1 MTKTARTVFDDTA
14 IDCIGQPMFLGA
26 PLGLH
31 RFDRLQRPEFMDL
44 FKEQMNFFWR
54 PERIDLTKDRPD
66 FERLNAVERRIFIL
80 NLQYQ
85 TAMDTVITRGVDSL
99 MPHVS
104 LTEME
109 AAFNYWR
116 FCENLHSY
124 SYTYIVQN
132 ATPDAGKIFDDAL
145 TNPEIIKRG
154 AAVKAEFDR
163 LSAFEGD
170 DPRKQILLTLLS
182 TQILEGVR
190 FYASFA
196 CAFALAEPPRAKM
209 EGNAKIVREICRDE
223 NVHVKITSAIL
234 NNMRLDPREGFQDV
248 WEECKPLAIEMF
260 DTAAR
265 EEIEWTKY
273 LFADGP
279 IANLDE
285 ERLIGFNKF
294 LTDMRMQRIGLPAIF
309 GQKTNPIGWIDKWFD
324 GHQIQVAPQE
334 TEVESYRTGSS
345 VALGNLSDL
354 VI

>member
-1 MTKTARTVFDDTA
+1 MSKRTVFDDTR
-14 IDCIGQPMFLGA
+14 IDCIGQPIFLGA

-31 RFDRLQRPEFMDL
+31 RYDRLQRPEFLDL

-66 FERLNAVERRIFIL
+66 YDRLSPIERRVFTL

-99 MPHVS
+99 MPFVS
-104 LTEME
+104 LTEVE
-109 AAFNYWR
+109 ATFNYWR

-124 SYTYIVQN
+124 SYTYLLQN

-145 TNPEIIKRG
+145 TNPEIIRRG

-163 LSAFEGD
+163 LTAFEGD
-170 DPRKQILLTLLS
+170 DPRKQILMTLLS

-190 FYASFA
+190 FYVSFA

-223 NVHVKITSAIL
+223 NVHVKITSTCL
-234 NNMRLDPREGFQDV
+234 NALRTDPREGFMDV
-248 WEECKPLAIEMF
+248 WKECQPMAIEMF
-260 DTAAR
+260 ESGAR
-265 EEIEWTKY
+265 EEIEWAKY
-273 LFADGP
+273 LFQDGP

-285 ERLIGFNKF
+285 ARLTGFVKY
-294 LTDMRMQRIGLPAIF
+294 LTDLRLQANGLPAIF
-309 GQKTNPIGWIDKWFD
+309 GQKTNPIAWINKWFD
-324 GHQIQVAPQE
+324 GHLIQVAPQE

-345 VALGNLSDL
+345 TPLGDLSSL
-354 VI
+354 EV

>member
-1 MTKTARTVFDDTA
+1 MILPKRTVFDDTA
-14 IDCIGQPMFLGA
+14 TDCSGQPMFLGA

-31 RFDRLQRPEFMDL
+31 RYDRPQRPEFLEL
-44 FKEQMNFFWR
+44 FKKQMNFFWR
-54 PERIDLTKDRPD
+54 PERMDLTKDRPD
-66 FERLNAVERRIFIL
+66 FERLNPQERRVFTL

-85 TAMDTVITRGVDSL
+85 TAMDTVITRGVSSL
-99 MPHVS
+99 MPYVS

-109 AAFNYWR
+109 AAFNYWI

-124 SYTYIVQN
+124 SYTYLLQN

-163 LSAFEGD
+163 LIAFEGD

-190 FYASFA
+190 FYGSFA

-223 NVHVKITSAIL
+223 NVHVEITSTIL
-234 NNMRLDPREGFQDV
+234 NAMRTDPREGFMDV

-260 DTAAR
+260 EVAAQ
-265 EEIEWTKY
+265 EEIEWSKY
-273 LFADGP
+273 LFSEGP

-285 ERLIGFNKF
+285 ARMIGFNKF
-294 LTDMRMQRIGLPAIF
+294 ITDLRLQSIGLPAIF

-324 GHQIQVAPQE
+324 GHLVQVAPQE

-345 VALGNLSDL
+345 VALGDLSNMI
-354 VI
+354 V